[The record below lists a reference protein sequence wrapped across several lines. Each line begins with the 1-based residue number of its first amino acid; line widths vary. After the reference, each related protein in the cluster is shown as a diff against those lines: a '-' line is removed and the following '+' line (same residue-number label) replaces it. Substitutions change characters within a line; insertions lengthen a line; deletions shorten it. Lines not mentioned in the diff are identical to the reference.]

1 MIIAVALLLT
11 VLTFAFIIYP
21 LLKQKS
27 RSVGLVEGEELQE
40 LHSKRDTTYS
50 MLKELEF
57 DLKSGVLTDED
68 YRNLEANYKKKAVS
82 ILKDIDNVERGSDV
96 KKEIETQI
104 LELRRG
110 KGRFC
115 SQCGVRYQDGDRFC
129 SHCGANLSQRGRVD

>member
-1 MIIAVALLLT
+1 MIIAAALLLT

-27 RSVGLVEGEELQE
+27 RSVDSAEGEELQE

-57 DLKSGVLTDED
+57 DFKSGVLTDED
-68 YRNLEANYKKKAVS
+68 YRNLEASYKKKAVS
-82 ILKDIDNVERGSDV
+82 ILKDIDNVEKDSDV
-96 KKEIETQI
+96 EKEIETQI

-129 SHCGANLSQRGRVD
+129 SHCGANLSQGGRVD